1 MAEKD
6 FTVEALA
13 AFLHLD
19 PAKIIKLAS
28 RGTLPSRKVG
38 GQWRFS
44 SAEIH
49 HWLEERIGASDA
61 NELEEMEGVLER
73 GHDETDSLHLET
85 LAEMLPI
92 EAIAIPLAARTKSS
106 VIAAM
111 AETAGQT
118 GYLWDPPKMVEAIR
132 GREELHPTAMEG
144 GVALLHP
151 RRPLPSILGQA
162 FVALGVTPSGI
173 PFGGGRGM
181 LTDIFFLICS
191 TDDRGHLRTLA
202 RLSRVI
208 NDSQFLADLR
218 NCEDPTA
225 AFHLIRDRESTLVE

>member
-1 MAEKD
+1 MAED
-6 FTVEALA
+6 DYTVETLA

-19 PAKIIKLAS
+19 PAKVTKLAS
-28 RGTLPSRKVG
+28 RGMLPGRKVG

-44 SAEIH
+44 AAEIH

-61 NELEEMEGVLER
+61 NELEEMEEVLER
-73 GHDETDSLHLET
+73 GHHEPESLHQES

-92 EAIAIPLAARTKSS
+92 AAIALPLPSRTKSS

-111 AETAGQT
+111 VDTASQT
-118 GYLWDPPKMVEAIR
+118 GWLWDPPRMIEAIR
-132 GREELHPTAMEG
+132 GREELHPTALDT

-162 FVALGVTPSGI
+162 FVALGVTQNGI
-173 PFGGGRGM
+173 PFGGGHGM

-218 NCEDPTA
+218 ACEDPTA
-225 AFHLIRDRESTLVE
+225 ACQLIREREAALVG